1 MNLSCVRVWE
11 SLRSQSSLDLEVPFP
26 ILCVHVHVR
35 TRLSKY
41 HFLHY
46 HFCLI
51 SNYYYDHFCLITNY
65 VHQILV
71 HKKKVHQIR
80 ASTLAHTFHPTS
92 KAIISS
98 SHENFDLVYPVIY
111 MAFYANTAIYIYLRE
126 ENSWDFLQKRHESC
140 VYIYDY
146 IYKKRRTPGW
156 LMRISME

>member
-65 VHQILV
+65 VQQILV

-80 ASTLAHTFHPTS
+80 ASTFGPYIPS
-92 KAIISS
+92 NKQ
-98 SHENFDLVYPVIY
+98 SHYFIQSRKLWSCLPS
-111 MAFYANTAIYIYLRE
+111 YIYGLLRKHSHLYIPQRRE
-126 ENSWDFLQKRHESC
+126 FVRFLAEKTWELRVC
-140 VYIYDY
+140 VCV
-146 IYKKRRTPGW
+146 
-156 LMRISME
+156 